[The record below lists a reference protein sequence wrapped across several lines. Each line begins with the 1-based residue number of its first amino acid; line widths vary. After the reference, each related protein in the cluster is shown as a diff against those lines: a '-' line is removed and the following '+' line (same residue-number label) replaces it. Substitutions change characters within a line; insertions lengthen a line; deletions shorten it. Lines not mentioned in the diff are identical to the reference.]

1 LAASILYLAL
11 KLGHFTGLK
20 QEVEEIN
27 KIIADFSGL
36 DTAKVRESAITLFT
50 LVKNFDRD
58 FSNLKNLRIVYCD
71 ELKTL
76 RSNPA
81 FTTST

>member
-1 LAASILYLAL
+1 MAL
-11 KLGHFTGLK
+11 KLGLFNGLK
-20 QEVEEIN
+20 QEIAEIN

-36 DTAKVRESAITLFT
+36 DSAKVRESAVTLFT

-58 FSNLKNLRIVYCD
+58 FSNLKNLRIVYSE

-81 FTTST
+81 FTTSTSI